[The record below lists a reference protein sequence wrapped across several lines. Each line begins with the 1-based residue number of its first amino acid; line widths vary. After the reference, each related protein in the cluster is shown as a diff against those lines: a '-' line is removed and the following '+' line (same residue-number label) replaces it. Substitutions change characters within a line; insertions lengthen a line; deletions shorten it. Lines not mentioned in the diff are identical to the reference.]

1 MDNLISNSVIII
13 VGALFLCGFWIYL
26 LLRLS
31 EPRNDRKKAFKP
43 RSMDKIKNDVIVHAN
58 HRPSMLDAMVRDMSS
73 VYNPA
78 IDRTTTPPR
87 GTD

>member
-1 MDNLISNSVIII
+1 MDKLIISI
-13 VGALFLCGFWIYL
+13 VVTYLCGALSMYI

-31 EPRNDRKKAFKP
+31 KPRNDRKKAFKP

-58 HRPSMLDAMVRDMSS
+58 HRPSMLDAMVRDMSG
-73 VYNPA
+73 VYNPT